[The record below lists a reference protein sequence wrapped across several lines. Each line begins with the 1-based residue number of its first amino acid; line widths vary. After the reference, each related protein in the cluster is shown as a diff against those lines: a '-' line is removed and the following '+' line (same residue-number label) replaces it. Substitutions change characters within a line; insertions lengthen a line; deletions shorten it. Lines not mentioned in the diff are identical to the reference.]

1 VHRRNRLFV
10 AIALA
15 YGLAGGLLAL
25 AHLAA
30 PGLVPG
36 NVPKA
41 HAHMMLL
48 GFVLMTIYGVGLH
61 VIPRFGGYPLRS
73 ERIATW
79 QFWLA
84 NAGLPLMVAGWLAW
98 VDWLVTLGGAATVA
112 AMALFAA
119 NMAATVRHKSPLEK

>member
-1 VHRRNRLFV
+1 MHRRNRLFV

-25 AHLAA
+25 VHLAA
-30 PGLVPG
+30 PGFLPG

-48 GFVLMTIYGVGLH
+48 GFVLMMIYGVGLH

-84 NAGLPLMVAGWLAW
+84 NAGLPLMIAGWFAS
-98 VDWLVTLGGAATVA
+98 VNGLVALGGIATVA

-119 NMAATVRHKSPLEK
+119 NMVATVRLKSPLEK

>member
-1 VHRRNRLFV
+1 MHKRNRLFV

-25 AHLAA
+25 VHLAA
-30 PGLVPG
+30 PGLLPG
-36 NVPKA
+36 NVAKV
-41 HAHMMLL
+41 HAHVMLL

-84 NAGLPLMVAGWLAW
+84 NTGLPLMVAGWLAGM
-98 VDWLVTLGGAATVA
+98 DGLVAAGGVATVA

-119 NMAATVRHKSPLEK
+119 NMAATVRLKSPLEK

>member
-25 AHLAA
+25 VHLAA

-73 ERIATW
+73 ERVATW

-84 NAGLPLMVAGWLAW
+84 WR
-98 VDWLVTLGGAATVA
+98 DWLVALGGAATVG

-119 NMAATVRHKSPLEK
+119 NMAATVRLKSPLEK